1 MTSDPLY
8 LDCNASN
15 PVEERVLESMFEA
28 AREFYGNAGSP
39 HRHGERAKSTVHQ
52 ARDSIGR
59 VVGVK
64 RHEVVFTSG
73 ATESN
78 NIAISGLASH
88 GKRVG
93 KMHVISSA
101 IEHKAVLEPLD
112 RMRSEGFEISL
123 VQPNSDGVVEAEEIE
138 RLLRHDTLL
147 VSLMHVN
154 NETGVV
160 QPVSQVASM
169 AQDRGIL
176 MHVDA
181 AQGFGR
187 EWTSLTHP
195 GITMISISG
204 HKIFGPQGI
213 GGLIVRRTRN
223 ELPPLEP
230 LSVGGGQELGLRSGT
245 LPVPL
250 IVGLGTA
257 AQLAMEHHPER
268 DECCLVIRQRM
279 FDWVQ
284 QHRGV
289 IHGCQESTLPH
300 VVNVSFPGW
309 EADELIEALSP
320 WVSISNGAACT
331 SVCATASHVLQAM
344 GVCGAQLEGAVRWS
358 WSHMTDLN
366 ALARALEGA
375 GAVIDLKSTGRAGSS
390 GAQ

>member
-1 MTSDPLY
+1 MRSDPLY

-15 PVEERVLESMFEA
+15 PVDERVLESMFVA
-28 AREFYGNAGSP
+28 SREFYGNAGSP
-39 HRHGERAKSTVHQ
+39 HRHGERAKSAVHQ

-78 NIAISGLASH
+78 NISISGLVAH
-88 GKRVG
+88 GKRSG
-93 KMHVISSA
+93 KKHVVSSA

-112 RMRSEGFEISL
+112 RMRSDGFEISL
-123 VQPNSDGVVEAEEIE
+123 VEPNSQGVVQAEEIE
-138 RLLRHDTLL
+138 RLLRPDTLL

-169 AQDRGIL
+169 AQDRGVL

-187 EWTSLTHP
+187 EWTSLAHP

-213 GGLIVRRTRN
+213 GALIVRRTRN

-257 AQLAMEHHPER
+257 AQLALEHHRER
-268 DECCLVIRQRM
+268 DEHCLVIRRRM
-279 FDWVQ
+279 LEWVH

-300 VVNVSFPGW
+300 VINVSFPGW

-344 GVCGAQLEGAVRWS
+344 GVRGGQLDGAVRWS
-358 WSHMTDLN
+358 WSHMTDRV
-366 ALARALEGA
+366 ALAEALDGA
-375 GAVIDLKSTGRAGSS
+375 GSVIDLKSGTQAGASTD
-390 GAQ
+390 Q

>member
-39 HRHGERAKSTVHQ
+39 HRHGERAKSAVHQ

-88 GKRVG
+88 
-93 KMHVISSA
+93 
-101 IEHKAVLEPLD
+101 VLEPLD
-112 RMRSEGFEISL
+112 RMRSEGFEISV
-123 VQPNSDGVVEAEEIE
+123 VQPNSDGVVEAEGIE

-257 AQLAMEHHPER
+257 AQLAMENHPER
-268 DECCLVIRQRM
+268 DERCLVIRQRM

-358 WSHMTDLN
+358 WSHLTDLS

-375 GAVIDLKSTGRAGSS
+375 GAVIDLRSTGRTGSS